1 MEQQHKHVCGDCDY
15 NAKAWSNSIKKA
27 AEIRIALEGKLKMA
41 EDMLVRML
49 ARAIKAEEKL
59 EVIIKS
65 NPYAIVAYR
74 QEITTKSL
82 EARLE
87 IAKAGFN
94 KILIDGCGCL
104 PCRGDCDSNESVQVK
119 LEYIKELADDTLMKL
134 EEK

>member
-1 MEQQHKHVCGDCDY
+1 MKEHKHVFGDCDY

-49 ARAIKAEEKL
+49 ARAIKAEES
-59 EVIIKS
+59 VKS

-87 IAKAGFN
+87 IAKAGFS
-94 KILIDGCGCL
+94 KILIDGCGCR
-104 PCRGDCDSNESVQVK
+104 PCRHDCDSNESVQVK